1 MDRAALITPPTPE
14 EILDKT
20 NFAADLLYS
29 VSAFFP
35 RKKDEYQLKRHLS

>member
-35 RKKDEYQLKRHLS
+35 PKKR